1 MTGLEAE
8 QILQDYRA
16 LLKAWT
22 MAVAGFTDDDSDAL
36 YFQLEKGQSQLA
48 DIALVHPDK
57 SYSVDMLI
65 NSRSRTWAGFAE
77 ERIPRP
83 PNRRT

>member
-1 MTGLEAE
+1 MTSQEADAY
-8 QILQDYRA
+8 ISNYRA

-22 MAVAGFTDDDSDAL
+22 MAVGGFSNDDSDAL
-36 YFQLEKGQSQLA
+36 YRQLEQGQELLA
-48 DIALVHPDK
+48 NIALECPEK

-65 NSRSRTWAGFAE
+65 NSRSRTWPGFAS

-83 PNRRT
+83 ASRQS